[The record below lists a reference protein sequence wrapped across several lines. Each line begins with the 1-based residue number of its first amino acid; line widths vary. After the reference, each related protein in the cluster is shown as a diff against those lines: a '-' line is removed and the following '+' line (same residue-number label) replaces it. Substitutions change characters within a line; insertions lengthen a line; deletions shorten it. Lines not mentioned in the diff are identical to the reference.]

1 MLDLDVYEDERD
13 VVVLAE
19 LPGLSEDEIEV
30 MVDDEVLTILAEP
43 SLGRHKPEGHCRV
56 GRSFRFLGVMRLP
69 CPVDLDQMRVDFD
82 GGMLTVRL
90 PKRKTREQG

>member
-13 VVVLAE
+13 VLVIAD

-43 SLGRHKPEGHCRV
+43 SLGRRRPEGRCRV
-56 GRSFRFLGVMRLP
+56 GRSFRFLSVMRLP
-69 CPVDLDQMRVDFD
+69 CSVDPDRMRVDFD
-82 GGMLTVRL
+82 DGVLTVRL
-90 PKRKTREQG
+90 PKRKAREKS

>member
-30 MVDDEVLTILAEP
+30 MVDDDVLTILAEP

-69 CPVDLDQMRVDFD
+69 CPIDPDRMRVDFD
-82 GGMLTVRL
+82 HSVLMVRL
-90 PKRKTREQG
+90 PKRRGREQS